1 MDEIAAERTAQP
13 VQDHHEHSGV
23 LRFIT
28 AGSVDDGKSTLI
40 GRLLHDSRHVLE
52 DQLAAVTRASRSR
65 GMAEVDLSLLTDGL
79 EAEREQ
85 GITIDVAYRYFAT
98 ARRKFIIADTPGH
111 EQYTR
116 NMATG
121 ASTAHAAI
129 ILADAT
135 RGLVEQGRRHL
146 YIAHLLGVRDLIVAV
161 NKMDL
166 VGFDRAVFESVREA
180 FEDFAEGAGASAARI
195 HYIPLSALR
204 GDMVVERGTRLNWY
218 GGPTLLEHLETLE
231 PQAAAS
237 AFPLRFPVQL
247 VQRTPE
253 RGRAYLGRIAA
264 GSVYAGQRVVVLPSG
279 VETTI
284 ASVHRGLEAQS
295 GATAGDAVS
304 LTLATQVDVARGDII
319 ADADHAP
326 RLVNTFDATLVWL
339 VNALRPGA
347 TYLLKHGTRTVKAKV
362 SHVSHVVDV
371 NTLHRCPPSG
381 PIGANSIFRAE
392 LTALQPLALDA
403 YEENRSTGAFILID
417 ETTNQTI
424 AAGMV
429 S

>member
-1 MDEIAAERTAQP
+1 
-13 VQDHHEHSGV
+13 
-23 LRFIT
+23 
-28 AGSVDDGKSTLI
+28 
-40 GRLLHDSRHVLE
+40 
-52 DQLAAVTRASRSR
+52 
-65 GMAEVDLSLLTDGL
+65 
-79 EAEREQ
+79 
-85 GITIDVAYRYFAT
+85 
-98 ARRKFIIADTPGH
+98 
-111 EQYTR
+111 
-116 NMATG
+116 
-121 ASTAHAAI
+121 
-129 ILADAT
+129 
-135 RGLVEQGRRHL
+135 
-146 YIAHLLGVRDLIVAV
+146 
-161 NKMDL
+161 
-166 VGFDRAVFESVREA
+166 
-180 FEDFAEGAGASAARI
+180 
-195 HYIPLSALR
+195 
-204 GDMVVERGTRLNWY
+204 
-218 GGPTLLEHLETLE
+218 
-231 PQAAAS
+231 
-237 AFPLRFPVQL
+237 VQL

-253 RGRAYLGRIAA
+253 RGRAYLGRIAS

-284 ASVHRGLEAQS
+284 ASVHRGLEAQN
-295 GATAGDAVS
+295 GATAGDALS
-304 LTLATQVDVARGDII
+304 LTLASQVDVARGDII

-371 NTLHRCPPSG
+371 NTLQRCPPSG